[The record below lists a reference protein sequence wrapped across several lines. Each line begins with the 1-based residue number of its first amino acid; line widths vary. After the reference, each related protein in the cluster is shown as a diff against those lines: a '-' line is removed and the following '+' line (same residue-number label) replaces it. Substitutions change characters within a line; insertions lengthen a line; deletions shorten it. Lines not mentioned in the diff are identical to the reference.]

1 MKAKSGRIFD
11 GYGVKRTIEGRY
23 CGLLH
28 WDELL
33 FVPQI
38 H

>member
-1 MKAKSGRIFD
+1 MDMAL
-11 GYGVKRTIEGRY
+11 KRTIEGRY
-23 CGLLH
+23 CALRH

-33 FVPQI
+33 FMPQI